1 MTARTIPL
9 RPAPLDPA
17 NRPVRVVIVDD
28 SALARQLIRA
38 MLGGDGS
45 IEVVG
50 SATDPT
56 TAADIIR
63 TKNPDVITLDVEMPN
78 MDGLTF
84 LEKIMRVKPTPVVMV
99 SSLTERGADVTLQA
113 LELGAVDF
121 VTKPRIDVARGFEE
135 KRDELIAKIK
145 AAARAR
151 VRALAVVAPAVRERP
166 KMPLVYR
173 TTERIVAIGAST
185 GGVEALRELI
195 CALPSDSPATLVVQ
209 HMPGGFTQR
218 FAQRLNVLA
227 QVAVVEAQDGQRALP
242 GHVYIAPG
250 ERHLRLSSLRGPIR
264 VQDRRRRSRVRPPA
278 LGRRPVSLGRR
289 GGRPQRDRR
298 HPHGHGRR
306 RRQGPE
312 SHARGRGA
320 HDRPER
326 GLLRRLRHA
335 QGRERA
341 RRHRGRSTHRPDRW
355 NDPGAVR
362 WLIWRRANES
372 TRQKIPRRFVT
383 TTQGFD
389 GVLNQNLDDGDE
401 DSGET
406 VAPAHAARQ
415 RSKEYSMQSAV
426 TNLNVL
432 VVDDQQMMRDFITA
446 RLRELGISQVALAA
460 SATEALK
467 QLHEEKFDLIISDW
481 IMPDMTGLDLV
492 KAVRGHPVLKKMP
505 IIMASTWPGRD
516 QMEQA
521 KAEGV
526 DHYLVKPFQTV
537 QLRDSLHDIFGTV
550 Q

>member
-9 RPAPLDPA
+9 RPAPPDSA

-250 ERHLRLSSLRGPIR
+250 ERHLRLIR
-264 VQDRRRRSRVRPPA
+264 S
-278 LGRRPVSLGRR
+278 
-289 GGRPQRDRR
+289 
-298 HPHGHGRR
+298 
-306 RRQGPE
+306 
-312 SHARGRGA
+312 GA
-320 HDRPER
+320 QY
-326 GLLRRLRHA
+326 LC
-335 QGRERA
+335 
-341 RRHRGRSTHRPDRW
+341 
-355 NDPGAVR
+355 
-362 WLIWRRANES
+362 
-372 TRQKIPRRFVT
+372 KI
-383 TTQGFD
+383 
-389 GVLNQNLDDGDE
+389 DDGDPVCGHRPSV
-401 DSGET
+401 DALFHS
-406 VAPAHAARQ
+406 VAAEAGRNAIGVILTGMGADGAKGLKAMREAGARTIGQNEASCVVYGMPKAAN
-415 RSKEYSMQSAV
+415 A
-426 TNLNVL
+426 
-432 VVDDQQMMRDFITA
+432 
-446 RLRELGISQVALAA
+446 LG
-460 SATEALK
+460 ATEVEAA
-467 QLHEEKFDLIISDW
+467 I
-481 IMPDMTGLDLV
+481 
-492 KAVRGHPVLKKMP
+492 
-505 IIMASTWPGRD
+505 GRIAG
-516 QMEQA
+516 MILERCA
-521 KAEGV
+521 G
-526 DHYLVKPFQTV
+526 
-537 QLRDSLHDIFGTV
+537 
-550 Q
+550 

>member
-9 RPAPLDPA
+9 RPAAPDQA

-63 TKNPDVITLDVEMPN
+63 TKDPDVITLDVEMPN

-121 VTKPRIDVARGFEE
+121 VTTPRIDVARGFEE

-151 VRALAVVAPAVRERP
+151 VRVLAVVAPAARERP
-166 KMPLVYR
+166 KTPPVYR

-185 GGVEALRELI
+185 GGVEALRQLI

-218 FAQRLNVLA
+218 FAQRMNALA

-250 ERHLRLSSLRGPIR
+250 ERHLRLIR
-264 VQDRRRRSRVRPPA
+264 S
-278 LGRRPVSLGRR
+278 
-289 GGRPQRDRR
+289 
-298 HPHGHGRR
+298 
-306 RRQGPE
+306 
-312 SHARGRGA
+312 GA
-320 HDRPER
+320 QY
-326 GLLRRLRHA
+326 LC
-335 QGRERA
+335 
-341 RRHRGRSTHRPDRW
+341 
-355 NDPGAVR
+355 
-362 WLIWRRANES
+362 
-372 TRQKIPRRFVT
+372 KI
-383 TTQGFD
+383 
-389 GVLNQNLDDGDE
+389 DDGDPVCGHRPSV
-401 DSGET
+401 DALFHS
-406 VAPAHAARQ
+406 VASEAGRNAIGVILTGMGADGAKGLKAMREAGARTIGQNEASCVVYGMPKAAN
-415 RSKEYSMQSAV
+415 A
-426 TNLNVL
+426 
-432 VVDDQQMMRDFITA
+432 
-446 RLRELGISQVALAA
+446 LG
-460 SATEALK
+460 ATE
-467 QLHEEKFDLIISDW
+467 
-481 IMPDMTGLDLV
+481 V
-492 KAVRGHPVLKKMP
+492 
-505 IIMASTWPGRD
+505 
-516 QMEQA
+516 
-521 KAEGV
+521 EG
-526 DHYLVKPFQTV
+526 
-537 QLRDSLHDIFGTV
+537 
-550 Q
+550 

>member
-9 RPAPLDPA
+9 RPAAQDPVS
-17 NRPVRVVIVDD
+17 RPVRVVIVDD

-151 VRALAVVAPAVRERP
+151 VRALAVMAPAAKERP
-166 KMPLVYR
+166 KTPLVYR
-173 TTERIVAIGAST
+173 TTERLVAIGAST

-218 FAQRLNVLA
+218 FAQRLNALA

-250 ERHLRLSSLRGPIR
+250 ERHLRLIR
-264 VQDRRRRSRVRPPA
+264 S
-278 LGRRPVSLGRR
+278 
-289 GGRPQRDRR
+289 
-298 HPHGHGRR
+298 
-306 RRQGPE
+306 
-312 SHARGRGA
+312 GA
-320 HDRPER
+320 QY
-326 GLLRRLRHA
+326 LC
-335 QGRERA
+335 
-341 RRHRGRSTHRPDRW
+341 
-355 NDPGAVR
+355 
-362 WLIWRRANES
+362 
-372 TRQKIPRRFVT
+372 KI
-383 TTQGFD
+383 
-389 GVLNQNLDDGDE
+389 DDGDPVCGHRPSV
-401 DSGET
+401 DALFHS
-406 VAPAHAARQ
+406 VAAEAGRNAIGVILTGMGADGAKGLKAMREAGARTIGQNEASCVVYGMPKAAN
-415 RSKEYSMQSAV
+415 A
-426 TNLNVL
+426 
-432 VVDDQQMMRDFITA
+432 
-446 RLRELGISQVALAA
+446 LG
-460 SATEALK
+460 ATEVEA
-467 QLHEEKFDLIISDW
+467 
-481 IMPDMTGLDLV
+481 
-492 KAVRGHPVLKKMP
+492 P
-505 IIMASTWPGRD
+505 IGRIAG
-516 QMEQA
+516 MILERCV
-521 KAEGV
+521 G
-526 DHYLVKPFQTV
+526 
-537 QLRDSLHDIFGTV
+537 
-550 Q
+550 